1 MDKIK
6 PMIADKNML
15 KMKSLKIMRI
25 QLYTLSLLFFLPHFI
40 ATSYAEKLT
49 FTPSE
54 TMVYKKV
61 GDIELKVDI
70 FNPEE
75 HKASDKAPAIVFF
88 FSGGWAQG
96 HRSQYHALCEY
107 FSKRGMVAMTAGYRI
122 MKRDGTTPAECLKD
136 AKSVIRWIRRN
147 ATTLGIDPEKLAAGG
162 GSAGG
167 HLAAAL
173 GSCEGFNEEGE
184 DTTVSCVPNALV
196 LHNPVYYNGEDGFG
210 YRKVKDY
217 WEAFSPYH
225 NIKETTPPTI
235 VFFGS
240 ADKHLKNGIPQEYQ
254 KKMQALG
261 IPSELI
267 IYDGLGHGFYNFTR
281 IEDGF
286 KNTTLEADRFL
297 AELGFL
303 DGKPREDLL
312 PVCTDAY
319 REEADRLERERRA
332 LYPENSK

>member
-1 MDKIK
+1 MKL
-6 PMIADKNML
+6 IAFGIL
-15 KMKSLKIMRI
+15 C
-25 QLYTLSLLFFLPHFI
+25 LLPFAAAFGADIPI
-40 ATSYAEKLT
+40 

-54 TMVYKKV
+54 TRQYKQV
-61 GDIELKVDI
+61 EGIELKVDI
-70 FNPEE
+70 FNPKE
-75 HKASDKAPAIVFF
+75 HQASDKTAAIVFF

-96 HRSQYHALCEY
+96 HRSQYHALCDY
-107 FSKRGMVAMTAGYRI
+107 FSKRGMVAMTADYRI
-122 MKRDGTTPAECLKD
+122 TKRDGTTPAECLKD
-136 AKSVIRWIRRN
+136 AKSVMRWIRGN
-147 ATTLGIDPEKLAAGG
+147 AIVLGIDPEKVAAGG

-184 DTTVSCVPNALV
+184 DTTVSCVPNALI
-196 LHNPVYYNGEDGFG
+196 LHNPVYFNGEGGFG

-240 ADKHLKNGIPQEYQ
+240 ADQHMKNGIPQEYQ
-254 KKMQALG
+254 KKMLALG
-261 IPSELI
+261 IPSELF

-281 IEDGF
+281 KEDGF

-297 AELGFL
+297 VELGFL
-303 DGKPREDLL
+303 SGKPSEELL
-312 PVCTDAY
+312 PVCTEAY
-319 REEADRLERERRA
+319 REEADRLKRERRA
-332 LYPENSK
+332 LYPRNL